1 MQVLSNDFGR
11 GPGVSAGINQQGRS
25 VSAGTYPLPYGRG
38 LLWCLC
44 LTLLVLWLASGPAAE
59 AAQPA
64 DANNP
69 GQQRSQTRDLS
80 KTLEGLIRQLREL
93 RSDYYLRKAND
104 EAKLQTASR
113 NSDLLEAELEE
124 LRRQQADLDRLIQ
137 QYKSESQDLRDQ
149 LASRAALQAAVR
161 RHSHAFHSA
170 QKAAIENV
178 APYKQPDRIERLEA
192 ACQDVNDANAVS
204 IAEQLGRIWS
214 YVQEE
219 MRLARSS
226 ETYSAQAPSDDGASP
241 HARYFRVGQL
251 ILGYD
256 TEDNRR
262 AGMWL
267 NLPDG
272 KGWVS
277 FTDPKQAA
285 QVRDAVEI
293 LDRRQGPKLL
303 MLPVVMR
310 SSHAPGGETR

>member
-1 MQVLSNDFGR
+1 VLR
-11 GPGVSAGINQQGRS
+11 
-25 VSAGTYPLPYGRG
+25 
-38 LLWCLC
+38 
-44 LTLLVLWLASGPAAE
+44 LASGPAAE

-69 GQQRSQTRDLS
+69 DRQRSQTRDLS

-93 RSDYYLRKAND
+93 RSGYYLRKAND

-113 NSDLLEAELEE
+113 NGELLEAELEE

-149 LASRAALQAAVR
+149 LASRAALQTALQR
-161 RHSHAFHSA
+161 SIQAFYSA

-178 APYKQPDRIERLEA
+178 APYKQPDRIERLKA

-204 IAEQLGRIWS
+204 TADQLGRIWS

-219 MRLARSS
+219 MRLARSC
-226 ETYSAQAPSDDGASP
+226 ETYSGQAPSGDLPRPAGDGTAGGTAGGASP